1 MDGMGWTDEWPRNG
15 DGDGA
20 ELGALNARERE
31 CWLSDGLK
39 EEANGRARQGTSV
52 HSSWGLVVSDWLRA
66 AVGSP
71 RPPIRHAG
79 GARGGLSRGAGST
92 SQRTARH
99 SEPQR
104 IAAHEVGGQH
114 STAQHSHPPIPL
126 PSTRDAPHFRVRH
139 CFVTRFF
146 GGDGH
151 HQYLRCLRGGR
162 DPACPVQFERRG
174 VHKGDSEPALT
185 HLSMPVIG
193 HQKSSVRHAGVR

>member
-66 AVGSP
+66 AEGSP
-71 RPPIRHAG
+71 NQARGR
-79 GARGGLSRGAGST
+79 GARGVIQGSRQHLTAHST
-92 SQRTARH
+92 TQRTAAHR
-99 SEPQR
+99 STR
-104 IAAHEVGGQH
+104 GRWAAQH

-126 PSTRDAPHFRVRH
+126 PSTRDAPHFRVQH
-139 CFVTRFF
+139 CFVTGFL
-146 GGDGH
+146 GATATTST
-151 HQYLRCLRGGR
+151 C
-162 DPACPVQFERRG
+162 A
-174 VHKGDSEPALT
+174 A
-185 HLSMPVIG
+185 
-193 HQKSSVRHAGVR
+193 